1 MLLEEKRADV
11 KSKVGNIDFN
21 IITGSLD
28 GIDHL
33 IVCSQYRCCH
43 EMSARQIRSLM
54 TSVFMRLTP
63 IGLRANVNLLL
74 AIFFSDSWDGPRRK
88 VWLRVVKCI

>member
-1 MLLEEKRADV
+1 MKSIVANNLFLLTKFLDHLPFGVQQPVLLEEKRADV

-54 TSVFMRLTP
+54 YISFHAPYSHRSA
-63 IGLRANVNLLL
+63 R
-74 AIFFSDSWDGPRRK
+74 
-88 VWLRVVKCI
+88 